1 MAKQYE
7 TVIGL
12 EVHVELATKTKIFC
26 SCSTEFGGAPNTH
39 TCPVCTGMPGSLPV
53 LNKQVV
59 EYALA
64 VGLATNCQIHQNC
77 KFDRKNYFYPDNPQN
92 YQISQLYLPICHDG
106 WVEIETE
113 NGTKKVGIHE
123 IHMEEDAGKLVHDE
137 WEGCSLV
144 DYNRSGVPLIEIVSE
159 PDMRSADEVIAYL
172 EKLRLLIQYLG
183 ASDCKLQE
191 GSMRADVNLSV
202 REVGAKEFGTR
213 TEMKNLNSFKAI
225 ARAIRYEARR
235 QQELIEMDHRQ
246 VVQETRRWDDN
257 KDASFSMRSKENAQ
271 DYRYFPEPDIPP
283 MELSE
288 EYLAQLKAGLPEMA
302 EVKKAR
308 YIKDFGLP
316 EYDAGLLTGTK
327 ALADFFEET
336 VTLGAPPKE
345 VSNWMMAELLRTLKE
360 KSMEPK
366 DMLFAPE
373 TLAAIIKLV
382 AEGKLNRNTASK
394 VFSAVFDDNADP
406 VAYVKEHGLEQISD
420 TGLVESTVAS
430 ILAAN
435 ASQVEEYR
443 GGKQKVFGFLVGQC
457 MRALKGK
464 ADPKVVN
471 EVLRK
476 QLNG

>member
-1 MAKQYE
+1 MDWE
-7 TVIGL
+7 VVIGL
-12 EVHVELATKTKIFC
+12 ETHVELATKTKIFC
-26 SCSTEFGGAPNTH
+26 SCTTEFGGAPNTH
-39 TCPVCTGMPGSLPV
+39 CCPVCTGMPGTLPV
-53 LNKQVV
+53 MNKKVL
-59 EYALA
+59 EYATKASLA
-64 VGLATNCQIHQNC
+64 LNCEVTRYC
-77 KFDRKNYFYPDNPQN
+77 KFDRKNYFYPDLPKA
-92 YQISQLYLPICHDG
+92 YQISQLYLPIG
-106 WVEIETE
+106 R
-113 NGTKKVGIHE
+113 NGKVPITVGSEEKVIRIHE
-123 IHMEEDAGKLVHDE
+123 LHMEEDAGKLVHDN
-137 WEGCSLV
+137 WIDQTRA
-144 DYNRSGVPLIEIVSE
+144 DYNRCGVPLIEIVTE
-159 PDMRSADEVIAYL
+159 PDFRSADEVIAYL
-172 EKLRLLIQYLG
+172 EKLRSTLEYLG
-183 ASDCKLQE
+183 VSDCKMQE
-191 GSMRADVNLSV
+191 GSLRCDVNLSV
-202 REVGAKEFGTR
+202 RPMGAVDFGTR

-336 VTLGAPPKE
+336 VSLGAPPKE